1 MKHPKLHDHF
11 SYFECFTIEAA
22 FTSQVITLFVYNA
35 SQNVS
40 TSIFEMFLVFG
51 SQVILDVIAFM
62 VSCTES
68 KMLKL
73 EELELLNFT
82 RDQMMNEVLSQYS
95 INYILSKSPIV
106 YINESII

>member
-1 MKHPKLHDHF
+1 
-11 SYFECFTIEAA
+11 
-22 FTSQVITLFVYNA
+22 
-35 SQNVS
+35 
-40 TSIFEMFLVFG
+40 MFLVFG